1 MLYLFLQFVLEL
13 NESVKEVVVDVFNAL
28 DRLIVYQ
35 ALQIFL
41 WNLLAQLLV
50 STNPIQSLALL
61 QSRLIHILLLGQ
73 GEGEYV
79 VQKALQKFV
88 ELFLLVRQQS
98 LVQDVEHELFLKD
111 YQRVKIFYLIKAVE
125 ENCPS

>member
-1 MLYLFLQFVLEL
+1 MQFVLEL
-13 NESVKEVVVDVFNAL
+13 NESVKKVVVDVFNAL

>member
-1 MLYLFLQFVLEL
+1 MQFVLEL

>member
-1 MLYLFLQFVLEL
+1 MQFVLEL

-41 WNLLAQLLV
+41 WDLLAQLLV

-79 VQKALQKFV
+79 IQKALQKFV

-111 YQRVKIFYLIKAVE
+111 YQRVKIFYLIKAVK

>member
-1 MLYLFLQFVLEL
+1 MQFVLEL

-41 WNLLAQLLV
+41 WDLLAQLLV
-50 STNPIQSLALL
+50 ATNPIQSLALL

-79 VQKALQKFV
+79 VQKAL
-88 ELFLLVRQQS
+88 
-98 LVQDVEHELFLKD
+98 
-111 YQRVKIFYLIKAVE
+111 
-125 ENCPS
+125 